1 MHIGAIRAILWSLT
15 FCSGGIEVS
24 ALVCTRSSG
33 PSLRVCLARSRGTSM
48 TAKRNR
54 ARPVRTGLRGGRTHD
69 QRMATRAPR
78 RQRGPIRGTGTSGP
92 ILGCAF
98 QRRAERPSA
107 LFGRCQRRTYRCR
120 FFFFPA
126 AEAARAGCRR
136 DLPPS
141 PLPPPTFDTSA
152 RAFFVAVPG
161 SAVSGSSG

>member
-1 MHIGAIRAILWSLT
+1 MTVIFLLT
-15 FCSGGIEVS
+15 TVIFTTVIFISTTVFFAS
-24 ALVCTRSSG
+24 TFAV
-33 PSLRVCLARSRGTSM
+33 A
-48 TAKRNR
+48 
-54 ARPVRTGLRGGRTHD
+54 
-69 QRMATRAPR
+69 
-78 RQRGPIRGTGTSGP
+78 
-92 ILGCAF
+92 
-98 QRRAERPSA
+98 
-107 LFGRCQRRTYRCR
+107 R

>member
-15 FCSGGIEVS
+15 
-24 ALVCTRSSG
+24 L
-33 PSLRVCLARSRGTSM
+33 LW
-48 TAKRNR
+48 RNR
-54 ARPVRTGLRGGRTHD
+54 GQRVGLHPVLGSIAARLSRPQPRHVNDREAQPRTPRAHRASRRPHARPKDGNPRATSPKGTNQRYWDLWTNLR
-69 QRMATRAPR
+69 MCISAAR
-78 RQRGPIRGTGTSGP
+78 RKTLS
-92 ILGCAF
+92 AF
-98 QRRAERPSA
+98 R
-107 LFGRCQRRTYRCR
+107 RCQRRTYRCR